1 MNLSLAHD
9 HLHYIDHVVVGIDDL
24 QKGMGEIEE
33 MTGVKPAYG
42 GAHPDYGTHNALIS
56 LDNNTYLEVL
66 APNPEI
72 SMNLFQWLTNFK
84 AMYLRRKLSSMHSLK
99 PFLWAVGSQDLQMTA
114 AQIKEI
120 GLKLTKPEANSRKKP
135 NGELLSWKGAFFAK
149 GIKTDLP
156 FFISWDEA
164 ASSPA
169 KDSPKGCKL
178 IDFMVSTPNSDDLNK
193 IVDNLSLP
201 VRITQARKVG
211 VTFEFSSPKGNV
223 RLSS

>member
-1 MNLSLAHD
+1 
-9 HLHYIDHVVVGIDDL
+9 
-24 QKGMGEIEE
+24 
-33 MTGVKPAYG
+33 
-42 GAHPDYGTHNALIS
+42 
-56 LDNNTYLEVL
+56 
-66 APNPEI
+66 
-72 SMNLFQWLTNFK
+72 
-84 AMYLRRKLSSMHSLK
+84 
-99 PFLWAVGSQDLQMTA
+99 MTA

-120 GLKLTKPEANSRKKP
+120 GLKLSKPEANSRKKP

-169 KDSPKGCKL
+169 KDSPQGCKL
-178 IDFMVSTPNSDDLNK
+178 IHFTVSTPNSDDLNK

-223 RLSS
+223 RLSG